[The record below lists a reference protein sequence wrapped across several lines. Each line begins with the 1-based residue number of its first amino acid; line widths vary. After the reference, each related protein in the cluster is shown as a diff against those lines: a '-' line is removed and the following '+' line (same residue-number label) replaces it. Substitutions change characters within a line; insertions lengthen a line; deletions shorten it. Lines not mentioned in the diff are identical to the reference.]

1 MADFICFE
9 ADASDD
15 TNDEDDNMSVD
26 DEFID
31 DNEQNNDNAVFFR
44 FHNQTTDIDQIL
56 REAAEAEQIA
66 AEHLE
71 ANN

>member
-56 REAAEAEQIA
+56 REAEQIA